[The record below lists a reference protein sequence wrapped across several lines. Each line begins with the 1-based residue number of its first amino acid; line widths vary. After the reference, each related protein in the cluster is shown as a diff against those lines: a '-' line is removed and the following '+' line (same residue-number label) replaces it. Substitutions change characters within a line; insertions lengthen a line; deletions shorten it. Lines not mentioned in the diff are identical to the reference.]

1 MKASRSYKVFVPLA
15 ERSPTMAQSST
26 QYITE
31 LGAIRDSM
39 EEIRRE
45 AAEGARE
52 ATRLENIHDGA
63 PGRVTNDMTEL
74 NTSARA
80 LIAEISRSLGR
91 RRVVSLHDEIT
102 KTPEELKE
110 IVDLVLSERVKYF
123 GGLLE
128 TLKRDLESARKGLNF
143 LKSL

>member
-1 MKASRSYKVFVPLA
+1 MVRMPAKYVA
-15 ERSPTMAQSST
+15 ELT
-26 QYITE
+26 
-31 LGAIRDSM
+31 AIRDSL

-45 AAEGARE
+45 AAEGVHE
-52 ATRLENIHDGA
+52 AIRLENIHDGA
-63 PGRVTNDMTEL
+63 PGRVTDDITKV

-80 LIAEISRSLGR
+80 LIGEISKTLGR
-91 RRVVSLHDEIT
+91 RRIVSVHDEIT

-128 TLKRDLESARKGLNF
+128 TLKCDLESARKGLNF

>member
-1 MKASRSYKVFVPLA
+1 MVRMPAKYVA
-15 ERSPTMAQSST
+15 
-26 QYITE
+26 E
-31 LGAIRDSM
+31 LGSIRDSF

-45 AAEGARE
+45 AAEGVHDAI
-52 ATRLENIHDGA
+52 RLENIHDGA
-63 PGRVTNDMTEL
+63 PGRVTDDITKVNI
-74 NTSARA
+74 SARA
-80 LIAEISRSLGR
+80 LIGEISKTLGR
-91 RRVVSLHDEIT
+91 RRVVSVHDEIT

-128 TLKRDLESARKGLNF
+128 TLKSDLESARKGLNF

>member
-1 MKASRSYKVFVPLA
+1 MVHMPAKYVA
-15 ERSPTMAQSST
+15 ELT
-26 QYITE
+26 
-31 LGAIRDSM
+31 AIRDSL

-80 LIAEISRSLGR
+80 LIAEISRSLGC
-91 RRVVSLHDEIT
+91 RRVVSVHDEIT

>member
-1 MKASRSYKVFVPLA
+1 MVHMPAKYVA
-15 ERSPTMAQSST
+15 ELT
-26 QYITE
+26 
-31 LGAIRDSM
+31 AIRDSL

-110 IVDLVLSERVKYF
+110 ITDLILSEQVKYF
-123 GGLLE
+123 NGLLE
-128 TLKRDLESARKGLNF
+128 TLKRDLESARKGLDF
-143 LKSL
+143 PKSL

>member
-1 MKASRSYKVFVPLA
+1 MVQVPARYIA
-15 ERSPTMAQSST
+15 ELT
-26 QYITE
+26 
-31 LGAIRDSM
+31 AIRDSM
-39 EEIRRE
+39 EETRRE

-52 ATRLENIHDGA
+52 STRLENIHDGA

-110 IVDLVLSERVKYF
+110 ITDLILSEQVKYF
-123 GGLLE
+123 NGLLE
-128 TLKRDLESARKGLNF
+128 TLKRDLESARKGLDF

>member
-1 MKASRSYKVFVPLA
+1 MVQIPARYIA
-15 ERSPTMAQSST
+15 ELT
-26 QYITE
+26 
-31 LGAIRDSM
+31 AIRDSM

-45 AAEGARE
+45 AADGARE

-63 PGRVTNDMTEL
+63 VPGRVTNDMTEL

-80 LIAEISRSLGR
+80 LIAEISHSLGR
-91 RRVVSLHDEIT
+91 RRIASLHDEIT

-110 IVDLVLSERVKYF
+110 ITDLILSEQVKYF
-123 GGLLE
+123 NGLLE
-128 TLKRDLESARKGLNF
+128 TLRRDLESARSGLNF

>member
-1 MKASRSYKVFVPLA
+1 MVHMPAKYVA
-15 ERSPTMAQSST
+15 ELT
-26 QYITE
+26 
-31 LGAIRDSM
+31 AIRDSL

-45 AAEGARE
+45 AAEGVHDAI
-52 ATRLENIHDGA
+52 RLENIHDGA
-63 PGRVTNDMTEL
+63 PGRVTDDITKVNI
-74 NTSARA
+74 SARA
-80 LIAEISRSLGR
+80 LIGEISKTLGR
-91 RRVVSLHDEIT
+91 RRIVSVHDEIT

-128 TLKRDLESARKGLNF
+128 TLKRDLESARSGLNF

>member
-1 MKASRSYKVFVPLA
+1 
-15 ERSPTMAQSST
+15 
-26 QYITE
+26 
-31 LGAIRDSM
+31 
-39 EEIRRE
+39 
-45 AAEGARE
+45 
-52 ATRLENIHDGA
+52 
-63 PGRVTNDMTEL
+63 MTEL

-128 TLKRDLESARKGLNF
+128 TLKRDLESARMGLNF

>member
-1 MKASRSYKVFVPLA
+1 MVHMPAKYVA
-15 ERSPTMAQSST
+15 ELT
-26 QYITE
+26 
-31 LGAIRDSM
+31 AIRDSL

-110 IVDLVLSERVKYF
+110 ITDLILSEQVKYF
-123 GGLLE
+123 NGLLE
-128 TLKRDLESARKGLNF
+128 TLKRDLESARGGLSF

>member
-1 MKASRSYKVFVPLA
+1 MVHMPAKYVA
-15 ERSPTMAQSST
+15 
-26 QYITE
+26 E
-31 LGAIRDSM
+31 LGSIRDSV

-45 AAEGARE
+45 AAEGMRDAV
-52 ATRLENIHDGA
+52 RLENIHDGA

-110 IVDLVLSERVKYF
+110 ITDLILSEQVKYF
-123 GGLLE
+123 NGLLE
-128 TLKRDLESARKGLNF
+128 TLKRDLESARKGLDF

>member
-1 MKASRSYKVFVPLA
+1 MVHMPAKYVA
-15 ERSPTMAQSST
+15 
-26 QYITE
+26 E
-31 LGAIRDSM
+31 LGSIRDSL

-45 AAEGARE
+45 AAEGVHDAI
-52 ATRLENIHDGA
+52 RLENIHDGV
-63 PGRVTNDMTEL
+63 PGRVTDDITKVNI
-74 NTSARA
+74 SARA
-80 LIAEISRSLGR
+80 LIGEISKTLGR
-91 RRVVSLHDEIT
+91 RRVVSVHDEIT

-128 TLKRDLESARKGLNF
+128 TLKCDLESARKGLNF

>member
-1 MKASRSYKVFVPLA
+1 
-15 ERSPTMAQSST
+15 MAQSST

-45 AAEGARE
+45 AVEGMRDAV
-52 ATRLENIHDGA
+52 RLENIHEGA
-63 PGRVTNDMTEL
+63 PGRVTDDIAEI

-80 LIAEISRSLGR
+80 LIGEISKSLGR
-91 RRVVSLHDEIT
+91 RRVVSRHDELA
-102 KTPEELKE
+102 KTPEEIEE
-110 IVDLVLSERVKYF
+110 ITSLILSEQVKYF

-128 TLKRDLESARKGLNF
+128 TLKRDLESARSGLNF

>member
-1 MKASRSYKVFVPLA
+1 MKASRSYKVFVSLTERLSVMVHMPAKYVA
-15 ERSPTMAQSST
+15 ELSS
-26 QYITE
+26 
-31 LGAIRDSM
+31 IRDSL

-45 AAEGARE
+45 AAEGVHDAI
-52 ATRLENIHDGA
+52 RLENIHEGA
-63 PGRVTNDMTEL
+63 PGRVTDDITKVNI
-74 NTSARA
+74 SARA
-80 LIAEISRSLGR
+80 LIGEISKTLGR

-128 TLKRDLESARKGLNF
+128 TLKRDLESARKGLDF

>member
-1 MKASRSYKVFVPLA
+1 MVQVPARYIA
-15 ERSPTMAQSST
+15 ELT
-26 QYITE
+26 
-31 LGAIRDSM
+31 AIRDSM

-45 AAEGARE
+45 AADGVRE
-52 ATRLENIHDGA
+52 ATRLENIHEGA
-63 PGRVTNDMTEL
+63 PGRVTNDMTKL

-91 RRVVSLHDEIT
+91 RRIVSLHDEIT

-110 IVDLVLSERVKYF
+110 ITDLILSEQVKYF
-123 GGLLE
+123 NGLLE
-128 TLKRDLESARKGLNF
+128 TLKRDLESARSGLNF

>member
-1 MKASRSYKVFVPLA
+1 MVHMPAKYVA
-15 ERSPTMAQSST
+15 ELSS
-26 QYITE
+26 
-31 LGAIRDSM
+31 IRDSL

-45 AAEGARE
+45 AAEGVHDAI
-52 ATRLENIHDGA
+52 RLENIHDGA
-63 PGRVTNDMTEL
+63 PGRVTDDITKVNI
-74 NTSARA
+74 SARA
-80 LIAEISRSLGR
+80 LIGEISKTLGR
-91 RRVVSLHDEIT
+91 RRIVSVHDEIT

-128 TLKRDLESARKGLNF
+128 TLKCDLESARKGLNF

>member
-1 MKASRSYKVFVPLA
+1 MVQVPARYIA
-15 ERSPTMAQSST
+15 ELT
-26 QYITE
+26 
-31 LGAIRDSM
+31 AIRDSM
-39 EEIRRE
+39 EETRRE

-110 IVDLVLSERVKYF
+110 ITDLILSEQVKYF
-123 GGLLE
+123 NGLLE
-128 TLKRDLESARKGLNF
+128 TLKRDLESARKGLDF

>member
-1 MKASRSYKVFVPLA
+1 MVHMPAKYVA
-15 ERSPTMAQSST
+15 ELT
-26 QYITE
+26 
-31 LGAIRDSM
+31 AIRDSL

-52 ATRLENIHDGA
+52 ATRLENIHDGT

-110 IVDLVLSERVKYF
+110 ITDLILSEQVKYF
-123 GGLLE
+123 NGLLE
-128 TLKRDLESARKGLNF
+128 TLKRDLESARKGLDF

>member
-1 MKASRSYKVFVPLA
+1 MVHMPAKYVA
-15 ERSPTMAQSST
+15 
-26 QYITE
+26 E
-31 LGAIRDSM
+31 LGSIRDSL

-45 AAEGARE
+45 AAEGVHDAI
-52 ATRLENIHDGA
+52 RLENIHDGA
-63 PGRVTNDMTEL
+63 PGRVTDDITKVNI
-74 NTSARA
+74 SARA
-80 LIAEISRSLGR
+80 LIGEISKTLGR
-91 RRVVSLHDEIT
+91 RRVVSVHDEIT

-128 TLKRDLESARKGLNF
+128 TLNRDMESARSGLNF

>member
-1 MKASRSYKVFVPLA
+1 MKASRSYKVFVSLTERLSVMVHMPAKYVA
-15 ERSPTMAQSST
+15 ELSS
-26 QYITE
+26 
-31 LGAIRDSM
+31 IRDSL

-45 AAEGARE
+45 AAEGVHDAI
-52 ATRLENIHDGA
+52 RLENIHDGA
-63 PGRVTNDMTEL
+63 PGRVTDDITKVNI
-74 NTSARA
+74 SARA
-80 LIAEISRSLGR
+80 LIGEISKTLGR
-91 RRVVSLHDEIT
+91 RRVVSVHDEIT

-128 TLKRDLESARKGLNF
+128 TLERDLEPARKGLNF

>member
-1 MKASRSYKVFVPLA
+1 MVQVPARYIA
-15 ERSPTMAQSST
+15 ELT
-26 QYITE
+26 
-31 LGAIRDSM
+31 AIRDSM
-39 EEIRRE
+39 EGTRRE

-110 IVDLVLSERVKYF
+110 ITDLILSEQVKYF
-123 GGLLE
+123 NGLLE
-128 TLKRDLESARKGLNF
+128 TLKRDLESARKGLDF

>member
-1 MKASRSYKVFVPLA
+1 MVQIPARYIA
-15 ERSPTMAQSST
+15 ELT
-26 QYITE
+26 
-31 LGAIRDSM
+31 AIRDSM

-45 AAEGARE
+45 AADGARE

-63 PGRVTNDMTEL
+63 VPGRVTNDMTEL

-110 IVDLVLSERVKYF
+110 ITDLILSEQVKYF
-123 GGLLE
+123 NGLLE
-128 TLKRDLESARKGLNF
+128 TLKRDLESARKGLDF

>member
-1 MKASRSYKVFVPLA
+1 MVHMPAKYVA
-15 ERSPTMAQSST
+15 ELT
-26 QYITE
+26 
-31 LGAIRDSM
+31 AIRDSL

-110 IVDLVLSERVKYF
+110 ITDLILSEQVKYF
-123 GGLLE
+123 NGLLE
-128 TLKRDLESARKGLNF
+128 TLKRDLESARKGLDF